1 VTAPGE
7 FTDKGRLTGPAL
19 RGAAP
24 LSAYKSQSQAVA
36 SATAFVDDDALLV
49 TLEANAVYFFACTLG
64 FNGAASGTGD
74 IDLGWSLP
82 VDASMGYALYSNKGG
97 VATSGFWGTGA
108 SISLNTGGTGTT
120 FAAVMQGTVA
130 VSSEAGLLQLQWKQN
145 TTNGT
150 TPTTVVAGSE
160 LLAWQVQ

>member
-1 VTAPGE
+1 MTAPGE
-7 FTDKGRLTGPAL
+7 FEDKGRLPGPAL

-24 LSAYKSQSQAVA
+24 LSAYKSQSQEVA
-36 SATAFVDDDALLV
+36 SATAFVDDDALLL
-49 TLEANAVYFFACTLG
+49 TLEAGAVYFFACVLG
-64 FNGAASGTGD
+64 FNGAASGSGD
-74 IDLGWSLP
+74 IDLAWALP
-82 VDASMGYALYSNKGG
+82 VDAAMGYALYSNKGG

-120 FAAVMQGTVA
+120 FGAVMQGTVA
-130 VSSEAGLLQLQWKQN
+130 VSSEPGTLQLTWKQN
-145 TTNGT
+145 TTNAT